1 MPTTSTLRLR
11 YTERVGAPMFLSSFF
26 RAPGALLLSEKF
38 KVQVRRGS
46 RKIAVPVTSVIEN
59 GQENRVSTFSDTDFT
74 PAIYKEQLTIS
85 GEDLWN
91 QEFGKTVH
99 EQDQYAATQARLVEL
114 GMSAIED
121 KIRRGLEL
129 QAAQILSSATLAL
142 TDSTGATRVSVNFL
156 PKSSHFATA
165 GTSWASST
173 TKIADLAGLQEQVR
187 IDGKTTVKN
196 LIFGERAW
204 ADFSADT
211 AVRAILDNRRI
222 EWGTFDRPKLQAQDA
237 TYLGKFV
244 LAHNEVNLWTYP
256 ASYEHP
262 QTGADTKYVNQDH
275 IIMLPEEPE
284 FDSMFGGIPRV
295 QPLPGGANKFR
306 QQIVIPEKGIA
317 FDTIQWASED
327 LSAYTVQTS
336 LRALLV
342 PTAIDTYARLQ
353 TR

>member
-11 YTERVGAPMFLSSFF
+11 YSERVGSPMFLASFF
-26 RAPGALLLSEKF
+26 RAPGALLTSEKF

-46 RKIAVPVTSVIEN
+46 RKISIPLTSVIES
-59 GQENRVSTFSDTDFT
+59 GKENRVSTFSDTDFA
-74 PAIYKEQLTIS
+74 PAIYKEQLTVS
-85 GEDLWN
+85 GQDLWN
-91 QEFGKTVH
+91 QEFGNTVNQ
-99 EQDQYAATQARLVEL
+99 QDAYAAVQARIVEL
-114 GMSAIED
+114 GMETIED

-129 QAAQILSSATLAL
+129 QAAQILSTGTLAL
-142 TDSTGATRVSVNFL
+142 TDETGATRVSVNFQ
-156 PKSSHFATA
+156 PKATHFATA

-173 TKIADLAGLQEQVR
+173 TKLADLAALQEVVR
-187 IDGKTTVKN
+187 VDGKKTIKH

-204 ADFSADT
+204 SDFSSDT

-222 EWGTFDRPKLQAQDA
+222 EWGNFPTPTLQAQDA
-237 TYLGKFV
+237 SYLGKFV

-256 ASYEHP
+256 ASYDHP

-275 IIMLPEEPE
+275 IIMLPEAPE
-284 FDSMFGGIPRV
+284 FDSIFGEIPRV
-295 QPLPGGANKFR
+295 QPLPGGSNKFR
-306 QQIVIPEKGIA
+306 QQVVLPEKGIA
-317 FDTIQWASED
+317 FDTIQWTSED